1 MKSRLQI
8 CRCTLSGSTPTPT
21 SLMFEAMVN
30 PTGYDIK
37 DVTEFG
43 DFKPAKGGTLPGMVK
58 LRKPATFSIKDLVL
72 DGTGVLTSGVAV
84 EVKDLVGQLYKVAYD
99 FEEQTNGDAKV
110 YVAPVVQLQ
119 WGKILGFFR
128 TRGISVSY
136 PLFKPDGSPL
146 RAKIGLELDVFSM
159 PEKTAQ
165 AMTFVDEDYFT
176 TARSKNLT
184 SFRNP

>member
-58 LRKPATFSIKDLVL
+58 LRKPSTFSIKDLVL

-99 FEEQTNGDAKV
+99 FEEQTNGTRRSTWHRWCNCNGVRFSGTSEPEAYRCRIRCSSRTDRRCV
-110 YVAPVVQLQ
+110 PRSVWSLTC
-119 WGKILGFFR
+119 FR
-128 TRGISVSY
+128 CRKRRRR
-136 PLFKPDGSPL
+136 P
-146 RAKIGLELDVFSM
+146 
-159 PEKTAQ
+159 
-165 AMTFVDEDYFT
+165 
-176 TARSKNLT
+176 
-184 SFRNP
+184 